1 MFLLASRVFAVLLVG
16 VVVGHEHD
24 EQHQQDAVDRV
35 VLRDVS
41 FSNAGSTELIRESLK
56 YS

>member
-24 EQHQQDAVDRV
+24 EHHQQDAVDRV